1 MEVKSVTATRT
12 PLLNISSYLGD
23 DRVVIRVFCVV
34 SHSSRS
40 FLLLTQLVLPSSSSS
55 YEQFTIMIKVFT
67 GKNGIIKTD
76 YDQRQ
81 KCLL

>member
-55 YEQFTIMIKVFT
+55 YKQFTIMIKVFT

-76 YDQRQ
+76 YDQR
-81 KCLL
+81 